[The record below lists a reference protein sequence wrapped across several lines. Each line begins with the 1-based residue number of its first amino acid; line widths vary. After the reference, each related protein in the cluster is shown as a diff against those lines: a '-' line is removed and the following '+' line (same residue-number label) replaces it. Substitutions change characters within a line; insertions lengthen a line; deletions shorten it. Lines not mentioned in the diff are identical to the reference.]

1 MKRSS
6 KLKILLALDKI
17 RDSLSDVE
25 KAMDAEDGAE
35 GKRIT
40 LADKVMML
48 RERGLTQMEIAKEI
62 GASQSRVSNIL
73 NSLKEWKEKK

>member
-1 MKRSS
+1 M
-6 KLKILLALDKI
+6 LTNNQKIGLALDKI

-25 KAMDAEDGAE
+25 KAMTAEDGAE
-35 GKRIT
+35 GKGIT

-48 RERGLTQMEIAKEI
+48 RERGLTQTEIAKEI

-73 NSLKEWKEKK
+73 NSFKEWKEKK